1 MNAEEFQTPYPR
13 IESDSCKSCGR
24 CVVACPRGCL
34 KIADD
39 TYNRYGVKPA
49 LYKGEGCIGCGVCF
63 YNCPEPYAIRIEKGE
78 KGGAQ

>member
-1 MNAEEFQTPYPR
+1 
-13 IESDSCKSCGR
+13 
-24 CVVACPRGCL
+24 L

-49 LYKGEGCIGCGVCF
+49 LYKGEGCIGCGICF

>member
-1 MNAEEFQTPYPR
+1 MDSEELKKPYPR

-24 CVVACPRGCL
+24 CVYACPRSCL

-39 TYNRYGVKPA
+39 TYNRYGVKPVV
-49 LYKGEGCIGCGVCF
+49 YKGEGCIGCGVCF
-63 YNCPEPYAIRIEKGE
+63 YNCPEPYAIHIEKGE